1 MLTKENVIKK
11 IEKRKDVFYLDKKS
25 FFFPTW
31 RTYENKHN
39 ISFGIVFDNDL
50 IIIFTYL
57 FNEILVIVMNICIS
71 YMILAI
77 VLPILEYFLN
87 IHLSRQ
93 HLDYI
98 F

>member
-39 ISFGIVFDNDL
+39 ISFGIF
-50 IIIFTYL
+50 F
-57 FNEILVIVMNICIS
+57 
-71 YMILAI
+71 
-77 VLPILEYFLN
+77 
-87 IHLSRQ
+87 R
-93 HLDYI
+93 
-98 F
+98 

>member
-39 ISFGIVFDNDL
+39 ISFGIIFDKDL

-57 FNEILVIVMNICIS
+57 FNDIVSNISFNMND
-71 YMILAI
+71 
-77 VLPILEYFLN
+77 LN
-87 IHLSRQ
+87 ENDFRIYPKALHLKNFSFKF
-93 HLDYI
+93 DI
-98 F
+98 

>member
-31 RTYENKHN
+31 RTYENKHD

-50 IIIFTYL
+50 IIVFTYL
-57 FNEILVIVMNICIS
+57 FNDIVSIVSFNMNNLTKDDFRI
-71 YMILAI
+71 YPKAL
-77 VLPILEYFLN
+77 
-87 IHLSRQ
+87 HLKNYSFKF
-93 HLDYI
+93 D

>member
-1 MLTKENVIKK
+1 MLTKENVIRK

-31 RTYENKHN
+31 RTYENKHD

-57 FNEILVIVMNICIS
+57 FNDIVSNISFNMNN
-71 YMILAI
+71 
-77 VLPILEYFLN
+77 LN
-87 IHLSRQ
+87 ENDFRIYPKALHLKNYSFKF
-93 HLDYI
+93 D

>member
-1 MLTKENVIKK
+1 MTKENVIKK

-31 RTYENKHN
+31 RTYENKHD

-57 FNEILVIVMNICIS
+57 FNDIVSNISFNMNN
-71 YMILAI
+71 
-77 VLPILEYFLN
+77 LN
-87 IHLSRQ
+87 ENDFRIYPKALHLKNYSFKF
-93 HLDYI
+93 D

>member
-57 FNEILVIVMNICIS
+57 FNDIVSNISFNMNN
-71 YMILAI
+71 
-77 VLPILEYFLN
+77 LN
-87 IHLSRQ
+87 ENDFRIYPKALHLKNYSFKF
-93 HLDYI
+93 D

>member
-39 ISFGIVFDNDL
+39 ISFGIFFDNDL

-57 FNEILVIVMNICIS
+57 FNDIVSNISFNMNN
-71 YMILAI
+71 
-77 VLPILEYFLN
+77 LN
-87 IHLSRQ
+87 ENDFRIYPKALHLKNYSFKF
-93 HLDYI
+93 D

>member
-1 MLTKENVIKK
+1 MMTKENVIKK

-57 FNEILVIVMNICIS
+57 FNDIVSNISFNMNN
-71 YMILAI
+71 
-77 VLPILEYFLN
+77 LN
-87 IHLSRQ
+87 ENDFRIYPKALHLKNYSFKF
-93 HLDYI
+93 D

>member
-1 MLTKENVIKK
+1 MMTKENVIKK

-31 RTYENKHN
+31 RTYENEHN

-57 FNEILVIVMNICIS
+57 FNEIVSNISFNMNS
-71 YMILAI
+71 
-77 VLPILEYFLN
+77 LN
-87 IHLSRQ
+87 ENDFKIYPKALHLKNYSFKF
-93 HLDYI
+93 D

>member
-31 RTYENKHN
+31 RTYENKNN

-57 FNEILVIVMNICIS
+57 FNDIVSTISFKMNDLIEDDFKI
-71 YMILAI
+71 YPKAL
-77 VLPILEYFLN
+77 
-87 IHLSRQ
+87 HLKNFS
-93 HLDYI
+93 
-98 F
+98 FKFEF